1 MLVDWPEGVG
11 IGKTLT
17 GIGLDA
23 CLSERVNCQA
33 LKTNAAKTMPIIAVR
48 VASNRCVCNF
58 EFLFSIMDVIE
69 RGAG

>member
-17 GIGLDA
+17 GIGLDV

-33 LKTNAAKTMPIIAVR
+33 LKTNAAKTMPIMAVR
-48 VASNRCVCNF
+48 VASNIRVCNF
-58 EFLFSIMDVIE
+58 EFLFSTMDTIE